1 MCFFLPGCKTF
12 SLHASFFLILCE
24 FYTSFFKVLFIPGC
38 KVFPLVLIFWFSVNS
53 RSFAVLL
60 FILTVSKNQL
70 LRIFFCF
77 CAISL
82 YLFSFGNCR
91 LQELLSLCPYI
102 LPVCHF
108 PSFCNSFVRVISFP
122 SATSWTIW
130 ILQGIFWNF
139 AESFLSPWKP
149 YMPQGQVQDP
159 ALPNWKPVKGDQS
172 QHWPVQSWV

>member
-1 MCFFLPGCKTF
+1 MRADSAANAGSGNATRGQRADLRPAPWHGEKSRFSGGHTFSSTCPSLLICYSIMSFVVQCVFFFLPGCKTF

-82 YLFSFGNCR
+82 YL
-91 LQELLSLCPYI
+91 
-102 LPVCHF
+102 
-108 PSFCNSFVRVISFP
+108 
-122 SATSWTIW
+122 
-130 ILQGIFWNF
+130 
-139 AESFLSPWKP
+139 
-149 YMPQGQVQDP
+149 
-159 ALPNWKPVKGDQS
+159 ALVW
-172 QHWPVQSWV
+172 